1 MRRWVKAIL
10 FFGFATAIVLYAAGV
25 FDKGRVAPG
34 RTAAPTGL
42 EAPAA
47 TARAER
53 ARVPAVEEAV
63 GTVQSRRRVELS
75 AQVVARIIEVRVDA
89 GDPAQRGALLVKLD
103 DRELRARADQ
113 SRQALAAAE
122 AARDR
127 AVQAKARG
135 DALLSQAKARFE
147 RVQSLFK
154 GGAATEQQIED
165 AEAGFLE
172 AEAGVADAAA
182 AIAAAEAQIQG
193 AKNVVTEA
201 EVALGHAEIASP
213 LDGVVTE
220 RLVEAG
226 DLALPGRPL
235 LVLLDPKALR
245 FEADIREG
253 LVARIREGEKLN
265 VEIAAAGATLEGT
278 VSEIIPAADPKSR
291 TFRARIDLPA
301 SKGVYPGMFGRLRLP
316 VGELE
321 IVKIPAAALVRVGQL
336 ETVVVSGEGG
346 WFRRYVTTGR
356 TLPDG
361 AVEVLSGLGG
371 GEEVGLWEEGS

>member
-1 MRRWVKAIL
+1 MMRWAKAV
-10 FFGFATAIVLYAAGV
+10 FFIAFAVAIVLYAAGV
-25 FDKGRVAPG
+25 FGGDRVAPG
-34 RTAAPTGL
+34 QAAAPRGL
-42 EAPAA
+42 EAPRA

-75 AQVVARIIEVRVDA
+75 AQVVARIVEVTADA
-89 GDPAQRGALLVKLD
+89 GDPVPKGAMLLKLD

-135 DALLSQAKARFE
+135 DALLAQAKARFE
-147 RVQSLFK
+147 RVQALHK

-165 AEAGFLE
+165 AEASFLE
-172 AEAGVADAAA
+172 AEAGVADAVA

-193 AKNVVTEA
+193 ARNVVTEA
-201 EVALGHAEIASP
+201 EVALGHAGIAAP

-220 RLVEAG
+220 RLVEVG

-253 LVARIREGEKLN
+253 LVARVREGMKLE
-265 VEIAAAGATLEGT
+265 VEIPAAGATVEGT
-278 VSEIIPAADPKSR
+278 VAEIIPAADPRSR
-291 TFRARIDLPA
+291 TFRVRIDLPA
-301 SKGVYPGMFGRLRLP
+301 AEGAYPGMFGRLRLP
-316 VGELE
+316 VGERE
-321 IVKIPAAALVRVGQL
+321 IVKVPARALVRVGQL
-336 ETVVVSGEGG
+336 ETVVVRDGER
-346 WFRRYVTTGR
+346 WARRYVTTGR
-356 TLPDG
+356 TLPGGD
-361 AVEVLSGLGG
+361 VEVLSGLEG
-371 GEEVGLWEEGS
+371 GEDVGLHGSGS